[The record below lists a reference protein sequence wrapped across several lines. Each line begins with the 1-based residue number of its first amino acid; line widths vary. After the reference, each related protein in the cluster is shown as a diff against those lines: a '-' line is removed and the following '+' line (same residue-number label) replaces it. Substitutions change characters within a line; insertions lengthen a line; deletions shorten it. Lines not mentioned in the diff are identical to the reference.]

1 MESRKKTNGMIQR
14 KSPNLAILFHV
25 FRLCLHREIEM
36 NLMVVNHQN
45 ILSSIVIPKVRHEY
59 VY

>member
-1 MESRKKTNGMIQR
+1 MMQMK
-14 KSPNLAILFHV
+14 LAILFHV
-25 FRLCLHREIEM
+25 FHLYLNKEIEM

-45 ILSSIVIPKVRHEY
+45 ILSSIVIPKVRYEY